1 MKTVD
6 ASNLEPNGYPALS
19 EKTTVDPPSLV
30 HVQEHKKINFDDPRY
45 IIQPGDQLS
54 VKFFFNPEL
63 NEESNN
69 SCWPSKALM

>member
-6 ASNLEPNGYPALS
+6 AASLEPSGYPALS
-19 EKTTVDPPSLV
+19 GKTNVDPPSLV
-30 HVQEHKKINFDDPRY
+30 HRQEHEKINIDDPRY

-63 NEESNN
+63 NEE
-69 SCWPSKALM
+69 